1 MAENSVIE
9 AATKW
14 MEATA
19 NDDSHGYDQ
28 INRWGPDYDCSSA
41 VITAWQIAGVPVKSR
56 GATYTGNMYGVFKKC
71 GFEDVTSSVN
81 LATGKGLKRGDV
93 LLNKVH
99 HVAMFCGGMKE
110 VEASI
115 NEKGKAIGGLK
126 GDQTGREFLIRR
138 YRNYPW
144 NCVLRYKESASQ
156 NVTDTDAIGKVKR
169 QLRSISKEV
178 SQNAA
183 ATHFEPSAR
192 NGIYFVVND
201 RKVKS
206 SLMLRT
212 DVKDNAN
219 NKIIGRLLPG
229 ERVIWY
235 GYYKLDNSGAEWVY
249 VTNGK
254 KTGYCAKAYLR

>member
-1 MAENSVIE
+1 MSQIE
-9 AATKW
+9 TAIKW
-14 MEATA
+14 MEDTA

-28 INRWGPDYDCSSA
+28 VNRWGPDYDCSSA
-41 VITAWQIAGVPVKSR
+41 VITAWQMAGVPVKSR

-126 GDQTGREFLIRR
+126 GDQTGREFLIRH

-144 NCVLRYKESASQ
+144 NCVLRYKESESS
-156 NVTDTDAIGKVKR
+156 K
-169 QLRSISKEV
+169 SKEV
-178 SQNAA
+178 NQKTTDAA
-183 ATHFEPSAR
+183 ATHFEPSAK
-192 NGIYFVVND
+192 NGVHFVVDD

-212 DVKDNAN
+212 DVKDNAS

>member
-1 MAENSVIE
+1 MGKIE
-9 AATKW
+9 TAIKW
-14 MEATA
+14 MEDTA

-41 VITAWQIAGVPVKSR
+41 VITAWQMAGVPVKSR

-126 GDQTGREFLIRR
+126 GDQTGREFLIRH

-144 NCVLRYKESASQ
+144 NCVLRYKESVSS
-156 NVTDTDAIGKVKR
+156 K
-169 QLRSISKEV
+169 SKEV
-178 SQNAA
+178 NQKTAATA
-183 ATHFEPSAR
+183 ATHFDPSAKH
-192 NGIYFVVND
+192 GVYFAVDD

-206 SLMLRT
+206 CLMLRT

-235 GYYKLDNSGAEWVY
+235 GYYKLDNSGAKWLY

-254 KTGYCAKAYLR
+254 KTGYCAKAYLC

>member
-1 MAENSVIE
+1 MSKIE
-9 AATKW
+9 TAIKW
-14 MEATA
+14 MEDTA

-41 VITAWQIAGVPVKSR
+41 VITAWQMAGVPVKSR

-144 NCVLRYKESASQ
+144 NCVLRYKESTSP
-156 NVTDTDAIGKVKR
+156 KP
-169 QLRSISKEV
+169 KEV
-178 SQNAA
+178 IQKTAAAA

-192 NGIYFVVND
+192 NGVYFVVDD

-219 NKIIGRLLPG
+219 NKIIGQLFPG

-235 GYYKLDNSGAEWVY
+235 GYYKLDNSGAEWLY

>member
-1 MAENSVIE
+1 MSQIE
-9 AATKW
+9 TAIKW
-14 MEATA
+14 MEDTA
-19 NDDSHGYDQ
+19 RDDSHGYDQ

-41 VITAWQIAGVPVKSR
+41 VITAWQMAGVPVKSR

-115 NEKGKAIGGLK
+115 NEKGRAIGGLK
-126 GDQTGREFLIRR
+126 GDQTGREFLIRH

-144 NCVLRYKESASQ
+144 NCVLRYKESASP
-156 NVTDTDAIGKVKR
+156 K
-169 QLRSISKEV
+169 SKEV
-178 SQNAA
+178 SQKTASAA
-183 ATHFEPSAR
+183 ATHFEPSAK
-192 NGIYFVVND
+192 NGVYFVVDD

-229 ERVIWY
+229 ERVTWY
-235 GYYKLDNSGAEWVY
+235 GYYKLDNSGTEWVY